1 MYVSAKEP
9 YCIVLLNCCIWIPT
23 DALPIWGTCGYDEDE
38 EASHPSAGN
47 PWIKAWCQQTHAF
60 ILLK

>member
-23 DALPIWGTCGYDEDE
+23 DALPIWGTCGYDEDK

-47 PWIKAWCQQTHAF
+47 P
-60 ILLK
+60 